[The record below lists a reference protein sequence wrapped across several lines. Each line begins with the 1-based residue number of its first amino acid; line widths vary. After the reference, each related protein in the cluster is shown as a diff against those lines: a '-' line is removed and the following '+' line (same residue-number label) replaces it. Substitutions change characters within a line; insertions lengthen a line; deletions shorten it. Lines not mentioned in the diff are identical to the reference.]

1 MGKQPPIR
9 VALDLE
15 TTGLHVEQDMILEVA
30 AVKFQGL
37 TILDK
42 METLISPGRSIPYRV
57 QRLTGITPD
66 KIAGAP
72 RFETISRQLQ
82 EFIGTYPIVGHSIPF
97 DAGFLRR
104 RGLAQHNPLVDTFEL
119 ASILLPS
126 LTSYNLGYV
135 AQSLGLPVLPGRHR
149 AMVDTLLAMD
159 VFLALHE
166 RLQRVDQAILQDLA
180 NLDAPRSWSLLGF
193 FRQELRERSQ
203 EEHSYAGST
212 RRGSLGDR
220 FAAQLGMDPRVLSF
234 ALKREDE
241 LEAAQAPAPSPEST
255 APLALVSETPAVDP
269 ARELET
275 LVEVLQDGSGEI
287 PAPIVQVEANAFP
300 EPEEAVSSRHVGY
313 RTAYEV
319 LQQALAERSSLL
331 MEVTVGANDYTPAL
345 FPALEWL
352 CTATRDATNALPPRL
367 LIACASTQVARRL
380 VDEVLPRLQ
389 NSLHSQLPVAYLAER
404 GGYLCTH
411 RWFGSALRR
420 TSGELSAE
428 QARGMAKLAL
438 WAYQTRTGERSELT
452 LLPQE
457 VTAWERISSGVEY
470 APLADG
476 KQETPYDRCLYRR
489 KGYCFVHQAEEK
501 VKAAQIVV
509 TTHAGL
515 LDDLASAHSL
525 LRGIDRRV
533 ILDADLL
540 EDEIAR
546 WSSVELSH
554 PRLLSL
560 LNTIGVELPDGR
572 YQGLL
577 ALAAPSLRENGP
589 GGLSSTPT
597 IAKTELD
604 ARLLNWFQA
613 LRQARTAV
621 NALFQALTQL
631 LQEGANGGN
640 GKDKGKGEN
649 AGRASTARGNERVD
663 QPLRLT
669 AQTRN
674 IASWL
679 EVERRWQ
686 QAAQRLH
693 GIIELVKEAEKSISK
708 VHSGRNRLG
717 AGNSEDQ
724 SLAWELAA
732 LAQRLV
738 ELKRLGQQA
747 LGVSAP
753 TPSALEK
760 EHQMVYWL
768 RMVPAPAPFGQQRQA
783 EPASHAL
790 QQAEASPVLYAQV
803 IQTAD
808 LFKRHILPAGVSAVL
823 VGVALAVDHHFS
835 FYRSRFGLDGD
846 SCPALSVATE
856 HHEQT
861 LLYLPNDVPEPNM
874 PQYQRHLDE
883 TIIQLATALEGQLVV
898 LFTSHAAL
906 RSSYAAVKQS
916 LEAHGILVLG
926 HGIDGSPRQLWQMF
940 QDQERVV
947 LLGTGAFWDGA
958 DEVGR
963 SPACV
968 LIARLPMPV
977 LNDPPMAARTEHYS
991 DQLHQVTVPMA
1002 ALRMRRALNRLAWSH
1017 EKRNAVV
1024 IFDRRV
1030 VSKEYGATLLH
1041 SLPHCSQRQGAALH
1055 MPEIT
1060 LDWLTATG
1068 SWE

>member
-15 TTGLHVEQDMILEVA
+15 TTGLHAEQDAILEVA
-30 AVKFQGL
+30 AVKFQGSA
-37 TILDK
+37 IIEK

-57 QRLTGITPD
+57 QRLTGITPE

-72 RFETISRQLQ
+72 RFETIARVLQ
-82 EFIGTYPIVGHSIPF
+82 DFIGNYPIVGHSIPF

-119 ASILLPS
+119 ASVLLPS
-126 LTSYNLGYV
+126 LSSYNLGHV
-135 AQSLGLPVLPGRHR
+135 AQSLGLTVLPGRHR

-166 RLQRVDQAILQDLA
+166 RLQRVDLAILQDLA
-180 NLDAPRSWSLLGF
+180 HLDAPRSWPLLGF

-203 EEHSYAGST
+203 EENSYAGSL

-234 ALKREDE
+234 ALNRADE
-241 LEAAQAPAPSPEST
+241 PVPPLQLNSLSENNPPLLLASELAVPDST
-255 APLALVSETPAVDP
+255 RDLG
-269 ARELET
+269 T
-275 LVEVLQDGSGEI
+275 LVEVLQENPSE
-287 PAPIVQVEANAFP
+287 PSAPIVQVEAELLP
-300 EPEEAVSSRHVGY
+300 EPEAVSPRHVGY
-313 RTAYEV
+313 RTAYEA
-319 LQQALAERSSLL
+319 LQQALAERTSLL

-345 FPALEWL
+345 LPALEWL
-352 CTATRDATNALPPRL
+352 CLVRQDASLAPLPRL
-367 LIACASTQVARRL
+367 LIACANPQVARRL

-389 NSLHSQLPVAYLAER
+389 NSLHSQLSVAYLAEH

-457 VTAWERISSGVEY
+457 VAAWERISSGVEQ

-476 KQETPYDRCLYRR
+476 RNETPSERCLYRR

-501 VKAAQIVV
+501 VKAASIVV

-515 LDDLASAHSL
+515 LDDLASSHSL
-525 LRGIDRRV
+525 LRTIDRRLV
-533 ILDADLL
+533 LDADLL

-546 WSSVELSH
+546 WSSLELAH

-560 LNTIGVELPDGR
+560 LNTIGIELPDGR

-604 ARLLNWFQA
+604 ARLLNWFQS

-621 NALFQALTQL
+621 NALFQSLGQL
-631 LQEGANGGN
+631 LQEGVNGGN
-640 GKDKGKGEN
+640 GRDKGKSES
-649 AGRASTARGNERVD
+649 AGRASASRGNERVD

-674 IASWL
+674 IAAWL
-679 EVERRWQ
+679 EVEQRWK
-686 QAAQRLH
+686 QAAQRLQ
-693 GIIELVKEAEKSISK
+693 GVIDLVKEAEKSISK
-708 VHSGRNRLG
+708 TRAGRNRLDL
-717 AGNSEDQ
+717 GNSEDQ

-732 LAQRLV
+732 LANRLV
-738 ELKRLGQQA
+738 VLKRLGQQA
-747 LGVSAP
+747 LGAAAP
-753 TPSALEK
+753 ANPGSEK
-760 EHQMVYWL
+760 EHAQVYWL
-768 RMVPAPAPFGQQRQA
+768 RMAPTPPPQSQQRQA
-783 EPASHAL
+783 EPVSQVL
-790 QQAEASPVLYAQV
+790 QQAEASPILYAQT
-803 IQTAD
+803 IQTSN
-808 LFKRHILPAGVSAVL
+808 LFKQHILPAGVSAIL
-823 VGVALAVDHHFS
+823 VGIALAVDHHFS
-835 FYRSRFGLDGD
+835 FYRTRFGLEVDA
-846 SCPALSVATE
+846 CPALSVVTE
-856 HHEQT
+856 HHDQT
-861 LLYLPNDVPEPNM
+861 LLYTPNDVPEPNM

-883 TIIQLATALEGQLVV
+883 AIIQIASALDGQLVV

-940 QDQERVV
+940 RDQERVV

-958 DEVGR
+958 DEVER

-968 LIARLPMPV
+968 LVARLPMPV
-977 LNDPPMAARTEHYS
+977 LNDPPMAARTEQYS

-1002 ALRMRRALNRLAWSH
+1002 ALRMRRALNRLAWSQ

-1024 IFDRRV
+1024 IFDRRI
-1030 VSKEYGATLLH
+1030 VSKEYGATILH
-1041 SLPHCSQRQGAALH
+1041 SLPHCSQRQGAASH
-1055 MPEIT
+1055 MSEII
-1060 LDWLTATG
+1060 LDWLTASG
-1068 SWE
+1068 SWD